1 MITYQVE
8 KWDDCYEEAIPMLHT
23 HYAEVATDKAIKP
36 LDPDLE
42 KYQSL
47 EEAGMLRIFTAR
59 DQAQDCKYLRDEAEG
74 LHREDDEPDW
84 ADAYEK
90 AEHMPQGRLIGYFVS
105 IVAKGLHYQ
114 QTTLAINDIMYV
126 DPAHRGGTVGYRLI
140 KQAAFDLK
148 NLGADILTIHM
159 KTDYPFRSLLEKL
172 DFHLTEENWE
182 RVL

>member
-8 KWDDCYEEAIPMLHT
+8 KWDDCYEEAIPMLHA
-23 HYAEVATDKAIKP
+23 HYAEIATDKAIKP
-36 LDPDLE
+36 LDPDLD
-42 KYQSL
+42 KYQEL
-47 EEAGMLRIFTAR
+47 EKAGMLRIFTVR
-59 DQAQDCKYLRDEAEG
+59 I
-74 LHREDDEPDW
+74 EPDNLES
-84 ADAYEK
+84 DL
-90 AEHMPQGRLIGYFVS
+90 PRCDGRLIGYFVS
-105 IVAKGLHYQ
+105 IIAKGLHYQ

-126 DPAHRGGTVGYRLI
+126 DPAYRGTTVSYRMM
-140 KQAAFDLK
+140 KGAALDLK

>member
-8 KWDDCYEEAIPMLHT
+8 KWDDCYEEAIPMLHA
-23 HYAEVATDKAIKP
+23 HYVEIATDKAIKP

-42 KYQSL
+42 KYQGL
-47 EEAGMLRIFTAR
+47 EDAGYLRIFTAR
-59 DQAQDCKYLRDEAEG
+59 R
-74 LHREDDEPDW
+74 HREDDE
-84 ADAYEK
+84 AGITIA
-90 AEHMPQGRLIGYFVS
+90 PQSDPGVLIGYFVS
-105 IVAKGLHYQ
+105 IVMKGLHYQ
-114 QTTLAINDIMYV
+114 QTMLAINDIMYV
-126 DPAHRGGTVGYRLI
+126 DPAYRGSTVGYRLI
-140 KQAAFDLK
+140 KHAALDLK

>member
-8 KWDDCYEEAIPMLHT
+8 KWDDCYEEAIPMLHA
-23 HYAEVATDKAIKP
+23 HYAEIATDKAIKP
-36 LDPDLE
+36 LDPDLD
-42 KYQSL
+42 KYQEL
-47 EEAGMLRIFTAR
+47 EKAGMLRIFTVR
-59 DQAQDCKYLRDEAEG
+59 I
-74 LHREDDEPDW
+74 EPDNLIE
-84 ADAYEK
+84 DL
-90 AEHMPQGRLIGYFVS
+90 PRCDGRLIGYFVS

-126 DPAHRGGTVGYRLI
+126 DPQYRGTTVGYRMM
-140 KQAAFDLK
+140 KGAALDLK

-159 KTDYPFRSLLEKL
+159 KTDYPFSSLLEKL

>member
-8 KWDDCYEEAIPMLHT
+8 KWDDCYEEAIPMLHA
-23 HYAEVATDKAIKP
+23 HYVEIATDKAIKP

-42 KYQSL
+42 RYQGL
-47 EEAGMLRIFTAR
+47 EEAGLLRIFTAR
-59 DQAQDCKYLRDEAEG
+59 SVAEADG
-74 LHREDDEPDW
+74 PP
-84 ADAYEK
+84 A
-90 AEHMPQGRLIGYFVS
+90 PGRLIGYFVS
-105 IVAKGLHYQ
+105 IVMTGLHYK
-114 QTTLAINDIMYV
+114 QTTLAVNDIMYI
-126 DPAHRGGTVGYRLI
+126 DPAYRGGTTGYRLI
-140 KQAAFDLK
+140 KHAALDLK